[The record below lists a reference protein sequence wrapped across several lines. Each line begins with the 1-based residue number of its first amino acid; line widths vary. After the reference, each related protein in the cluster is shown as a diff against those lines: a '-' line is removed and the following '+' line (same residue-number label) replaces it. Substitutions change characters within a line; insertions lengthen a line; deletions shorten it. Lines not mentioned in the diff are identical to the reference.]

1 MGSNKAQTI
10 ITEVSDK
17 WWCYCW
23 SVV

>member
-10 ITEVSDK
+10 ITKVSDK